1 MKVIRLREAEKL
13 SPLSMTLL
21 CLVGLAVAGGSLL
34 LSAPE
39 SVSLVDGALPWSEQS
54 PLRAVVQVLCLSYD
68 WPTRNAGAV
77 KIYVL
82 GIAAGLAMAAIGLA
96 LLMRG
101 RPGDDASDSE
111 GETADAADDFDPGR
125 THAEEKRQIAPLN
138 AAQFLVLLYLLWSF
152 ASSRWSAAPDL
163 AVGGSLLITIYFLW
177 SLALGHGLN
186 GMAVKVAARLIVG
199 IAAVTACVAVWYYY
213 GRNPTIRAKFPFG
226 NPQFLAACL
235 IPGIILA
242 ATLAVERLD
251 PKTVMAHK
259 GRSLGLLVLAAV
271 TLVAAVWAFL
281 LADSRG
287 AMVGLIF
294 GLLALIFFAVRGW
307 PKALPLLLAL
317 GICVAG
323 WFVLQRKAHEPSA
336 TGRDVTAR
344 FRLYAWEFAWDL
356 FLEKPVTGQGQG
368 GFALD
373 GDGLASNYV
382 LKDPEVFTHRVAHA
396 HNEWLE
402 VLADLGSVGLVL
414 IGGAFLFTLVAGAA
428 ALRAIEDRA
437 LRWTLIGLLAALVAL
452 VVEEVFGVGLRVSGV
467 PTLFYT
473 LIGLIWAASSARA
486 NGEVWRMSDVHRG
499 RGWLGG
505 AALTAGLASLVLT
518 QADFSAARH
527 SYEADRAL
535 DQGNIE
541 QAIADAS
548 LGTSRLNPQRALTN
562 MLHLAEAHL
571 QAALKLQ
578 QRGLD
583 REDRAHA
590 EDPPSARL
598 AGFAARD
605 FQASDAE
612 CLLAARSLKEV
623 VTRSP
628 TFLNHGYVDYM
639 INMARASNAAA
650 MVRVKQLAT
659 GSAPNEDI
667 RRKAQHFT
675 DQCLRNAAAA
685 AERELHRQ
693 PFNPRIAVTYV
704 SAMRDTAD
712 AATLLLVLARPLRYG
727 MSKPGYANLLNDLS
741 QRDDF
746 DRRMSELAAKA
757 ERHIAGGAASTTD
770 EANKE
775 PTPTTGES
783 SASTD
788 AKSPTTTAEKPSAT
802 GDASSTKN
810 ASAKELVSEWSPEL
824 LRLAATAWFVR
835 GDYAKARRALESA
848 VKGYLAFKHPPPL
861 ATPLTWAELADCRLF
876 DDPLHAESA
885 IDAAEH
891 ALKGCPPSEPGRS
904 LHESVEHRMLQFLL
918 AAGRET
924 DAHALLKQ
932 KIVPGMGDEGITRA
946 MGAQYRQLYE
956 AMLARRA
963 GQVLRRSVDE
973 LSDKMHTWIHRALK
987 LAPDDPKVHHLAADL
1002 ALHDADYKT
1011 TARELEQAVALGLPL
1026 PDAMR
1031 YLAMARQKAPD
1042 AKPLNDLWERLS
1054 AEAKAQA
1061 KSQQQGPP
1069 GESNDI
1075 GDAEPS
1081 PAGPP

>member
-13 SPLSMTLL
+13 SPLSVTLL
-21 CLVGLAVAGGSLL
+21 CLVGLTVAGGSLL

-39 SVSLVDGALPWSEQS
+39 SSRLVDGAVPWREQS
-54 PLRAVVQVLCLSYD
+54 PLRALVQVLCLNYD
-68 WPTRNAGAV
+68 WPTRNAGAF

-82 GIAAGLAMAAIGLA
+82 GIGSGLAMAAIGIA
-96 LLMRG
+96 LLLRS
-101 RPGDDASDSE
+101 RPGDDVSSGDGESVDSADESDIE
-111 GETADAADDFDPGR
+111 GGHAD
-125 THAEEKRQIAPLN
+125 EKRHIAPLN
-138 AAQFLVLLYLLWSF
+138 AAQFLVLLFLLWSF

-186 GMAVKVAARLIVG
+186 GAAVKAAARLIVG
-199 IAAVTACVAVWYYY
+199 IAAATACVAVWYYY
-213 GRNPTIRAKFPFG
+213 GRNPAIRAKFPFG

-242 ATLAVERLD
+242 VTLVVERLD
-251 PKTVMAHK
+251 LKTAKAHT
-259 GRSLGLLVLAAV
+259 GGSIALLVLAAA
-271 TLVAAVWAFL
+271 TLVAAAWAFL

-287 AMVGLIF
+287 AMVGLVF
-294 GLLALIFFAVRGW
+294 GLLAVIFFGVRGW
-307 PKALPLLLAL
+307 PKILPVLLAL

-323 WFVLQRKAHEPSA
+323 WFVLQNKTHEPSA

-344 FRLYAWEFAWDL
+344 FRFYAWEFAWDL
-356 FLEKPVTGQGQG
+356 FLEKPVTGHGQG
-368 GFALD
+368 GFTLD
-373 GDGLASNYV
+373 GDGFASNYV
-382 LKDPEVFTHRVAHA
+382 LDDPEVFTHRVAHA

-414 IGGAFLFTLVAGAA
+414 LGGAFCFTLVAGTA

-452 VVEEVFGVGLRVSGV
+452 IVEEVFGVGLRVSGV

-473 LIGLIWAASSARA
+473 LIGLIWAASSTRSM
-486 NGEVWRMSDVHRG
+486 GEVWRMSDVRRG
-499 RGWLGG
+499 RGWLG
-505 AALTAGLASLVLT
+505 AAAITGGLASLVLA

-527 SYEADRAL
+527 SYEADVAL
-535 DQGNIE
+535 DRGDIE

-571 QAALKLQ
+571 QTALRLQ

-583 REDRAHA
+583 REDRAQA
-590 EDPPSARL
+590 TDPPSPRL

-612 CLLAARSLKEV
+612 CVLAARSLKEL

-639 INMARASNAAA
+639 INMARASNTAA
-650 MVRVKQLAT
+650 MVRVRQLVT
-659 GSAPNEDI
+659 GSAPDEDI
-667 RRKAQHFT
+667 RRKAQLFT
-675 DQCLRNAAAA
+675 DQCMRNAAAA
-685 AERELHRQ
+685 AQRELRRQ
-693 PFNPRIAVTYV
+693 PFDPRIAVSYV

-727 MSKPGYANLLNDLS
+727 TSKPGYVSLLNNLT
-741 QRDDF
+741 QGDDF
-746 DRRMSELAAKA
+746 DRRLSELADEA
-757 ERHIAGGAASTTD
+757 EQYIAGGAASTDSTKK
-770 EANKE
+770 EAA
-775 PTPTTGES
+775 PPAVMASTQTGDES
-783 SASTD
+783 STR
-788 AKSPTTTAEKPSAT
+788 
-802 GDASSTKN
+802 N
-810 ASAKELVSEWSPEL
+810 APGETLVSEWSPEL

-848 VKGYLAFKHPPPL
+848 VKGYQAFKHPPPL

-891 ALKGCPPSEPGRS
+891 ALKACPPSEPGRS
-904 LHESVEHRMLQFLL
+904 LHASVEHRMLQFLL
-918 AAGRET
+918 AAGREPE
-924 DAHALLKQ
+924 AHDLLKQ
-932 KIVPGMGDEGITRA
+932 HIVPGMGDEDVTREL
-946 MGAQYRQLYE
+946 GAQYRQLYE

-987 LAPDDPKVHHLAADL
+987 LMPDDPKVHHLAADL
-1002 ALHDADYKT
+1002 ALHDADYET

-1026 PDAMR
+1026 SDAMR
-1031 YLAMARQKAPD
+1031 YLTMARQKAPD
-1042 AKPLNDLWERLS
+1042 AKPLDDLWQRFS
-1054 AEAKAQA
+1054 AQA
-1061 KSQQQGPP
+1061 KTQAQSQQQQGPP
-1069 GESNDI
+1069 SESNDI
-1075 GDAEPS
+1075 GNTEPGS
-1081 PAGPP
+1081 AGPP

>member
-1 MKVIRLREAEKL
+1 
-13 SPLSMTLL
+13 
-21 CLVGLAVAGGSLL
+21 
-34 LSAPE
+34 
-39 SVSLVDGALPWSEQS
+39 
-54 PLRAVVQVLCLSYD
+54 
-68 WPTRNAGAV
+68 
-77 KIYVL
+77 
-82 GIAAGLAMAAIGLA
+82 
-96 LLMRG
+96 
-101 RPGDDASDSE
+101 
-111 GETADAADDFDPGR
+111 
-125 THAEEKRQIAPLN
+125 
-138 AAQFLVLLYLLWSF
+138 
-152 ASSRWSAAPDL
+152 
-163 AVGGSLLITIYFLW
+163 
-177 SLALGHGLN
+177 
-186 GMAVKVAARLIVG
+186 
-199 IAAVTACVAVWYYY
+199 
-213 GRNPTIRAKFPFG
+213 
-226 NPQFLAACL
+226 
-235 IPGIILA
+235 
-242 ATLAVERLD
+242 
-251 PKTVMAHK
+251 
-259 GRSLGLLVLAAV
+259 
-271 TLVAAVWAFL
+271 
-281 LADSRG
+281 
-287 AMVGLIF
+287 
-294 GLLALIFFAVRGW
+294 
-307 PKALPLLLAL
+307 
-317 GICVAG
+317 
-323 WFVLQRKAHEPSA
+323 
-336 TGRDVTAR
+336 
-344 FRLYAWEFAWDL
+344 
-356 FLEKPVTGQGQG
+356 
-368 GFALD
+368 
-373 GDGLASNYV
+373 
-382 LKDPEVFTHRVAHA
+382 
-396 HNEWLE
+396 
-402 VLADLGSVGLVL
+402 
-414 IGGAFLFTLVAGAA
+414 
-428 ALRAIEDRA
+428 
-437 LRWTLIGLLAALVAL
+437 
-452 VVEEVFGVGLRVSGV
+452 
-467 PTLFYT
+467 
-473 LIGLIWAASSARA
+473 
-486 NGEVWRMSDVHRG
+486 MSDVHRG

-527 SYEADRAL
+527 SYEADRDL

-612 CLLAARSLKEV
+612 CVLAARSLKEV

-639 INMARASNAAA
+639 INMARASNTAAL
-650 MVRVKQLAT
+650 VRVKQLAT

-667 RRKAQHFT
+667 RRKAQLFT
-675 DQCLRNAAAA
+675 DQCMRNAAAA

-693 PFNPRIAVTYV
+693 PFNPRIAVTYA

-727 MSKPGYANLLNDLS
+727 MSKPGYASLLNDLT

-746 DRRMSELAAKA
+746 DRRMSELADEA
-757 ERHIAGGAASTTD
+757 ERHIAGGAASTT
-770 EANKE
+770 EAAKE
-775 PTPTTGES
+775 EPAPTTKEASAQTGDKPSTTTGAESPTPTG
-783 SASTD
+783 
-788 AKSPTTTAEKPSAT
+788 AKSSTATA
-802 GDASSTKN
+802 DASSTKN
-810 ASAKELVSEWSPEL
+810 ASGKELVSEWSPEL

-932 KIVPGMGDEGITRA
+932 QIVPGMGDEDITRA
-946 MGAQYRQLYE
+946 LGAQYRQLYE

-973 LSDKMHTWIHRALK
+973 LSDKMHTWIHRALQ
-987 LAPDDPKVHHLAADL
+987 LAPNDPKVHHLAADL
-1002 ALHDADYKT
+1002 ALHDADYET
-1011 TARELEQAVALGLPL
+1011 TAKELEQAVALGLPL

-1031 YLAMARQKAPD
+1031 YLKMAREKAPD
-1042 AKPLNDLWERLS
+1042 AKPLNDLWQRFS
-1054 AEAKAQA
+1054 AQAKAQA

-1075 GDAEPS
+1075 GDTEPGS
-1081 PAGPP
+1081 AGPP